1 MNVKKAWKVVLCLA
15 LAVAM
20 LSCAA
25 LAADAPEVAVA
36 AGMASDGV
44 AVAADG
50 TVTVKVPAEM
60 VKEGNQYVVILAK
73 VDAKDKTVQEL
84 LTASYELG
92 ESTILYIDQ
101 NAASS
106 GLTFTGKPKSL
117 TSCVVVLGGTDSTGA
132 DISARVIGAIKTQG
146 VTVTGTVTA
155 KGAST
160 AKVELMDG
168 TTAVVSA
175 DVTLI
180 NGTGTYTLEGAP
192 VGEYTLKVTSG
203 TKYVAREYAIDTAAT
218 QEQNV
223 VIAAVGD
230 VNADGAVNVADYG
243 KVLLHYKSAAAGD
256 KLTDYAFACG
266 DTKAPKGALNVADYG
281 AILAHYKGTVKL
293 W

>member
-117 TSCVVVLGGTDSTGA
+117 TSCVVVLGGTDSDGA

-155 KGAST
+155 KGAKSGT
-160 AKVELMDG
+160 ATVALGGE
-168 TTAVVSA
+168 TAQVTIGA
-175 DVTLI
+175 D
-180 NGTGTYTLEGAP
+180 GTGTYELTVPELGEMTVSMTNYATRTYTVEG
-192 VGEYTLKVTSG
+192 ET
-203 TKYVAREYAIDTAAT
+203 
-218 QEQNV
+218 QNV
-223 VIAAVGD
+223 EIWLVGD
-230 VNADGAVNVADYG
+230 VNGSGGVNAADYSLVLNHAKAPTATTALKG
-243 KVLLHYKSAAAGD
+243 YAFSCGDVNSNGAINAADYVKVLGQA
-256 KLTDYAFACG
+256 
-266 DTKAPKGALNVADYG
+266 KGQ
-281 AILAHYKGTVKL
+281 HTL